1 MMQPA
6 YLNCVFHLHYETYY
20 KELAYGQQKIY
31 LFQKV
36 QQHFVGM
43 LSVDNNKINLRNI
56 NSEALKNTRFMV
68 ELDNC
73 IIIIKNVPSQVCK
86 QCGEVS
92 YSDEVAKQLE
102 KLVNRVRDSI
112 TEITVIN
119 YSEKVA

>member
-1 MMQPA
+1 M
-6 YLNCVFHLHYETYY
+6 NCFMCKGKLE
-20 KELAYGQQKIY
+20 
-31 LFQKV
+31 
-36 QQHFVGM
+36 
-43 LSVDNNKINLRNI
+43 N
-56 NSEALKNTRFMV
+56 KNTTFMV

-73 IIIIKNVPSQVCK
+73 IIIKNVPSQVCK

>member
-1 MMQPA
+1 M
-6 YLNCVFHLHYETYY
+6 NCLMCKGILEDKKT
-20 KELAYGQQKIY
+20 
-31 LFQKV
+31 
-36 QQHFVGM
+36 
-43 LSVDNNKINLRNI
+43 
-56 NSEALKNTRFMV
+56 TFMV

-92 YSDEVAKQLE
+92 YSNEVAKQLE
-102 KLVNRVRDSI
+102 KLVNAVRNSI